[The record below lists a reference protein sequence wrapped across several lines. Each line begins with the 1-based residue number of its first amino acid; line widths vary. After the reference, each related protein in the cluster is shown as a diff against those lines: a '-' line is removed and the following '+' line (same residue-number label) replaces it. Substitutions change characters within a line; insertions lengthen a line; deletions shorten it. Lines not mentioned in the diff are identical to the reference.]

1 VAVDLT
7 ELARADHTALLI
19 FEMQR
24 GIVGDLHLMP
34 ALAAVV
40 REAGLVTEIGALTAA
55 GRPAGVR
62 VVHCT
67 AQWRADRRGTMLNT
81 PLVAGIAG
89 RHPEH
94 ILVGSKRA
102 EIVPALRPQDG
113 DLVSTRHSGLS
124 AFAGTELDTTLRALG
139 VTTVVLCGAGL
150 ALGLLATAFEAVN
163 RGYSVVVPHEAVA
176 DIDPEFGQTVWERT
190 FRLIAART
198 TVAELVAIW
207 RADADPA

>member
-1 VAVDLT
+1 M
-7 ELARADHTALLI
+7 LI

-34 ALAAVV
+34 VLAGVV
-40 REAGLVTEIGALTAA
+40 REAGLVPTIGALAAA

-62 VVHCT
+62 IVHCT
-67 AQWRADRRGTMLNT
+67 VEWRADRAGTMINT
-81 PLVAGIAG
+81 PLVAGIAS

-94 ILVGSKRA
+94 ILTGSKRA
-102 EIVPALRPQDG
+102 EIVPALRPEDG

-124 AFAGTELDTTLRALG
+124 AFAGTELDTTLRAMG

-163 RGYSVVVPHEAVA
+163 RGYSVVVPREAVA
-176 DIDPEFGQTVWERT
+176 DIDPEFGQIVWERT

-198 TVAELVAIW
+198 TVDELAAVW
-207 RADADPA
+207 RAR

>member
-1 VAVDLT
+1 VAVDLS
-7 ELARADHTALLI
+7 ELARADRTALLV

-40 REAGLVTEIGALTAA
+40 REAGLVSTIGTLAAA

-62 VVHCT
+62 IVHCT
-67 AQWRADRRGTMLNT
+67 VEWRADRAGTMLNT

-94 ILVGSKRA
+94 ILTGSKRT
-102 EIVPALRPQDG
+102 EIVPPLRPEDS
-113 DLVSTRHSGLS
+113 DLVSVRHSGLS

-139 VTTVVLCGAGL
+139 VTTVVLSGAGL

-163 RGYSVVVPHEAVA
+163 RGYSVVVPREAVV
-176 DIDPEFGQTVWERT
+176 DIDPEFGQIVWERT

-198 TVAELVAIW
+198 TVDELVAIW
-207 RADADPA
+207 RAT

>member
-1 VAVDLT
+1 VAVDLS
-7 ELARADHTALLI
+7 ELARAERTALLI

-24 GIVGDLHLMP
+24 GLVGDLYLMP

-40 REAGLVTEIGALTAA
+40 READLVSTIGTLTAA

-62 VVHCT
+62 IVHCT
-67 AQWRADRRGTMLNT
+67 VEWRADRAGTMLNT
-81 PLVAGIAG
+81 PLVAGIAR

-94 ILVGSKRA
+94 ILTGSKRA
-102 EIVPALRPQDG
+102 EIVPALQPQDG
-113 DLVSTRHSGLS
+113 DLVSVRHSGLS

-139 VTTVVLCGAGL
+139 VTTLVLSGAGL

-163 RGYSVVVPHEAVA
+163 RGYSVVVPREAVV
-176 DIDPEFGQTVWERT
+176 DIDPEFGQIVWERT

-198 TVAELVAIW
+198 TVGELVAIW
-207 RADADPA
+207 RAGPKP